1 MRIEKSCD
9 VYCFRFVKYLSKNDA
24 MYYRNLIQSLIDKE
38 SYKRFD
44 VSMSEYEWLD
54 DDNNERYVILVRAA
68 FDNSDKNGMT
78 KADFYIE
85 YNEINKKLDHIF
97 DAVGLSERIES

>member
-1 MRIEKSCD
+1 
-9 VYCFRFVKYLSKNDA
+9 VKYLSKNDA
-24 MYYRNLIQSLIDKE
+24 IYYRNLIRSLIDKE

-54 DDNNERYVILVRAA
+54 NNERCTILVRAA
-68 FDNSDKNGMT
+68 FDNNDKDSMT
-78 KADFYIE
+78 KADFYIK
-85 YNEINKKLDHIF
+85 YNEVNKELDHII